1 MEHYLDNCATT
12 MVCDE
17 IVDTLC
23 DVYKNKFGNPS
34 SLHKKGIEAE
44 MLITKSAKNI
54 ANIFSVNPDEI
65 YFTSGG
71 TEGNNL
77 CIFGAVDA
85 KKREGNRIVSTAF
98 EHSSV
103 AKTMDKLE
111 AMGFDVVRIKPN
123 RAGEIDIDEIIS
135 AVDDKTILVSTML
148 VNNEIGTVLPI
159 TDIAKRVKQKN
170 KKILFH
176 TDCVQGFLKIPIKI
190 KNSDVDMLTISG
202 HKVHAPKGIGAVYIK
217 KGTKVTPQIIGGM
230 QQKGIRSGTENVP
243 GIVALGKSAEI
254 FCDTSKNYDKVNE
267 LNQYLRERLEGIK
280 EVKINS
286 PKGAS
291 PYILNFSVLG
301 IRSEIM
307 LHFLEN
313 LGIFV
318 SSGSACSK
326 GGASAT
332 LTAMGLPKAEIDSA
346 IRTSFSVYST
356 KDDIDALVN
365 GILDGIKNIRK
376 SR

>member
-12 MVCDE
+12 KVCDE

-44 MLITKSAKNI
+44 MLVTTSAKQI
-54 ANIFSVNPDEI
+54 ADIFAVSPDEI

-85 KKREGNRIVSTAF
+85 KKREGNRIVTTAF
-98 EHSSV
+98 EHSSI
-103 AKTMDKLE
+103 AKSMDKLE
-111 AMGFDVVRIKPN
+111 AMGYDVVRIKPN
-123 RAGEIDIDEIIS
+123 KNGEINPDDIVN
-135 AVDDKTILVSTML
+135 AVDDKTILVSIML
-148 VNNEIGTVLPI
+148 VNNEVGTVLPI
-159 TDIAKRVKQKN
+159 PQIAKRVKQKN
-170 KKILFH
+170 KKALFH

-202 HKVHAPKGIGAVYIK
+202 HKVHSPKGIGAVYIK
-217 KGTKVTPQIIGGM
+217 KGTKITPQIIGGM
-230 QQKGIRSGTENVP
+230 QQKGVRSGTENVP
-243 GIVALGKSAEI
+243 GIVALGKSAEMFSEI
-254 FCDTSKNYDKVNE
+254 SKNYDKVSE
-267 LNQYLRERLEGIK
+267 LNLYLREKLEGIS

-291 PYILNFSVLG
+291 PYLLNFSVLG

-313 LGIFV
+313 LGVFV
-318 SSGSACSK
+318 SSGSACAK

-332 LTAMGLPKAEIDSA
+332 LSAMELPKPEADSA
-346 IRTSFSVYST
+346 VRVSFSVFST
-356 KDDIDALVN
+356 QQDVDALIN